1 MHMTALDIVFWVA
14 GFLGNVILFVVLIA
28 KRRARRFPV
37 FTSFIAF
44 GISRAIGLFFVTRYG
59 SAQAYFYGYWA
70 LGILDVTL
78 QFGVLYEAAS
88 QIFSPGGRWA
98 PGVRRT
104 FSWIIAASITL
115 ATALAWLSQPPAADL
130 LGTVIMRLNFSA
142 SVLMCELF
150 AGMIVLSVT
159 TGLPWRTHVARIA
172 QGLGICAIVGI
183 LIEALQ
189 SYFGFARGTGTY
201 TFLSYFQLGTNVAA
215 QIFWIA
221 ALAKEAPEPRALPDQ
236 LYHQLLHLNR
246 QTDLA
251 LAYLRPGRRTS

>member
-14 GFLGNVILFVVLIA
+14 GFVGNVTLLVVLIA
-28 KRRARRFPV
+28 KHRARRFPI
-37 FTSFIAF
+37 FTSLIAF
-44 GISRAIGLFFVTRYG
+44 GIARAVGLFFVTRYG
-59 SAQAYFYGYWA
+59 SAQAYFYGYWT

-78 QFGVLYEAAS
+78 QFLVVYEAAS
-88 QIFSPGGRWA
+88 QIFCPGGRWA

-104 FSWIIAASITL
+104 FLWIIAVSVTL
-115 ATALAWLSQPPAADL
+115 ATGLAWLSQPPAADL

-150 AGMIVLSVT
+150 VGMIVLSVT
-159 TGLPWRTHVARIA
+159 TGLPWRTHVARIV

-189 SYFGFARGTGTY
+189 SYFGFVRGTGTY

-215 QIFWIA
+215 QIFWITA
-221 ALAKEAPEPRALPDQ
+221 MVKEAPEPRTLPPQ
-236 LYHQLLHLNR
+236 LRRQLFYLNH
-246 QTDLA
+246 QTDRA
-251 LAYLRPGRRTS
+251 LAYLRPRNRS